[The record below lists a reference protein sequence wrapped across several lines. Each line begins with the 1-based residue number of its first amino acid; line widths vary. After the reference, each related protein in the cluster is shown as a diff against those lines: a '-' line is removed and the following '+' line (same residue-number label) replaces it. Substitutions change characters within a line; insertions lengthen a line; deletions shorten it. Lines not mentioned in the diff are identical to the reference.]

1 MNAMPQ
7 LNLST
12 TQQYFNK
19 TRSITNLTEWNKQY
33 QIQCLRREESEIDFD
48 AEFHKTIPS
57 SQPTTH
63 AHALFYRRL
72 ALSKWPESKKTD
84 SSIKITGQY
93 SEVTPLLLDK
103 HLSRLWQSYWLNCCR
118 SDKCNYVF
126 NVLIDCGIDREIDI
140 AVTVSDP
147 SFHEEL
153 SAREKR
159 GYIDLCINYLLR
171 RYSLCR
177 AFKLWNRFKPAF
189 RAGTLVDLFYDM
201 LRFSLPRLWGA
212 IMVGI
217 LFLMGGIESIELP
230 TRLHDV
236 SAAMMALLI
245 ALTLFIAFIYLS
257 YECGKLTEYG
267 RTEALIRSTNVA
279 LLGLVESAAI
289 SAFFVHRILIPV
301 HRHTTSAAS
310 NPITVDFWIT
320 WGAFTVAAFL
330 IGIFLQSFWE
340 EKTIAEPL

>member
-1 MNAMPQ
+1 M
-7 LNLST
+7 ST

-19 TRSITNLTEWNKQY
+19 ARSIANLTEWNKQY
-33 QIQCLRREESEIDFD
+33 QIQCLRREEGDIDYG

-72 ALSKWPESKKTD
+72 ALNKWPEEKKTD
-84 SSIKITGQY
+84 SANKTGQY
-93 SEVTPLLLDK
+93 SEVPPLLLDK

-118 SDKCNYVF
+118 SDKCNYIF
-126 NVLIDCGIDREIDI
+126 NVLIDCDIDREIDI

-147 SFHEEL
+147 AFHKEL
-153 SAREKR
+153 SAREKK

-171 RYSLCR
+171 RYSLYR
-177 AFKLWNRFKPAF
+177 AFKLWNKFRPAI
-189 RAGTLVDLFYDM
+189 RAGTLVELFYDG

-212 IMVGI
+212 IIVGI
-217 LFLMGGIESIELP
+217 LFLMSGVESIELP

-236 SAAMMALLI
+236 SAVTIWLLI
-245 ALTLFIAFIYLS
+245 VLTLFIAFIYLN

-267 RTEALIRSTNVA
+267 RGEALIRSTNVA

-289 SAFFVHRILIPV
+289 SAFIVHRVLVPV
-301 HRHTTSAAS
+301 HRDTTSAAS
-310 NPITVDFWIT
+310 DSITIDFWIT

-340 EKTIAEPL
+340 ERTIAEPL